1 MIQRPELGRIIRAW
15 RASIGLTQEALATV
29 SRWENGRVRPSSL
42 AWKALERLA
51 ADRGGPALLGHEP
64 TELGMTHQVAAGVG
78 ARREDLQA
86 LLPGVHED
94 GVRQPSGEVSTAEGG
109 RRPRVPHVQD
119 IAAPLVHELGLEAV
133 DTGKESSR
141 LVLDLD
147 VHRAQT
153 DRSDRE
159 VKPPARPSG
168 PARR

>member
-15 RASIGLTQEALATV
+15 RASIGLTQEALADAIHVTFSTV

-94 GVRQPSGEVSTAEGG
+94 GVRQPSGEVSTG
-109 RRPRVPHVQD
+109 
-119 IAAPLVHELGLEAV
+119 
-133 DTGKESSR
+133 
-141 LVLDLD
+141 
-147 VHRAQT
+147 
-153 DRSDRE
+153 
-159 VKPPARPSG
+159 
-168 PARR
+168 